1 MTAAPRRP
9 SRGERAGGRA
19 ETPGARRRAA
29 GGPGRPAETGEGEES
44 LDDRKAA
51 VLNAVVAEYIDSAQ
65 PVGSGH
71 ISGRPGLEVSSATV
85 RSDMAALER
94 DGYLTQPH
102 TSAGRIPTDKG
113 YRFFVDHLG
122 REGVLGPDQRQQVR
136 QFFRRVHG
144 EVDDLLGRTSGLL
157 AELTD
162 YAAVVVGPGHDRSTV
177 RSVQVVELGTR
188 LGLLVVVLS
197 DGSVEKT
204 TLELPEGT
212 DESTLVTVANRL
224 TAGLRDRPLSD
235 AGDLGGETVQG
246 EPAQG
251 ELLGRAALTLAT
263 MATPDD
269 HEHVFVGGSSRMAAA
284 FDAMD
289 TVRSV
294 LSILEQ
300 QLVVVELLEQILDRG
315 LSVAIG
321 TEHGFEPLASCAL
334 VVAPVAVEGEPAGTI
349 GVLGPTR
356 MHYPRALAAVQLV
369 GERLSE
375 RLGATGSRE
384 AAEEGGRRG
393 R

>member
-1 MTAAPRRP
+1 M
-9 SRGERAGGRA
+9 
-19 ETPGARRRAA
+19 
-29 GGPGRPAETGEGEES
+29 
-44 LDDRKAA
+44 
-51 VLNAVVAEYIDSAQ
+51 LNAVVAEYIDSAQ

-71 ISGRPGLEVSSATV
+71 ITGRPGLEVSSATV

-122 REGVLGPDQRQQVR
+122 RQGTLGPDQRQQVR

-144 EVDDLLGRTSGLL
+144 EMDDLLGRTSGLL
-157 AELTD
+157 ADLTD

-177 RSVQVVELGTR
+177 RSVQIVDLGPR
-188 LGLLVVVLS
+188 LALLVVVLS
-197 DGSVEKT
+197 DGSVEKA
-204 TLELPEGT
+204 TLDLPQAV
-212 DESTLVTVANRL
+212 DESALTTVAGLL
-224 TAGLRDRPLSD
+224 TGALRDKALSE
-235 AGDLGGETVQG
+235 ASGLGPAET
-246 EPAQG
+246 AHG
-251 ELLGRAALTLAT
+251 ELFRRAALTLSA

-300 QLVVVELLEQILDRG
+300 QLDVVELLEQILDRG

-334 VVAPVAVEGEPAGTI
+334 VVAPVAVEGEAAGTI

-375 RLGATGSRE
+375 RLATTGGRD
-384 AAEEGGRRG
+384 APEEGGRRG

>member
-29 GGPGRPAETGEGEES
+29 GGPGRPGGTGESEES

-122 REGVLGPDQRQQVR
+122 REGVLGAGQRQQVR

-197 DGSVEKT
+197 DGSVEKA

-212 DESTLVTVANRL
+212 DDSMLVAVANRL
-224 TAGLRDRPLSD
+224 TAGLRDHPLSD
-235 AGDLGGETVQG
+235 AGDLGGEPQG
-246 EPAQG
+246 EQAQG

-263 MATPDD
+263 MAKPDD